1 MCKIYYNYTQE
12 TILFAD
18 RKTMALNKPKYTLF
32 KNTTYALAGLA
43 DITKNE
49 SSFKLQILL
58 FVGMNIVAWFLPIA
72 FHLQAI
78 LSLSLFI
85 PLIAEVINS
94 SIERVVDLV
103 TLDYHELAKRAKD
116 AGAALVFL
124 SLVLTGLIWIAV
136 LYTAFFQ

>member
-1 MCKIYYNYTQE
+1 
-12 TILFAD
+12 
-18 RKTMALNKPKYTLF
+18 MALNKPKYTLF
-32 KNTTYALAGLA
+32 KNTTYALAGLV

-49 SSFKLQILL
+49 SSFKLQIAL
-58 FVGMNIVAWFLPIA
+58 FVVLNIVAWFLPLP

-85 PLIAEVINS
+85 PIMAEVANS

-116 AGAALVFL
+116 AGATLVFI
-124 SLVLTGLIWIAV
+124 SLVLTASIWAAV
-136 LYTAFFQ
+136 LYIGFIQ

>member
-1 MCKIYYNYTQE
+1 
-12 TILFAD
+12 
-18 RKTMALNKPKYTLF
+18 MALNKPKYTLF

-58 FVGMNIVAWFLPIA
+58 FVVMNIVAWFLPIA
-72 FHLQAI
+72 FHLQVI
-78 LSLSLFI
+78 LSLSMFI
-85 PLIAEVINS
+85 PLMAEVVNS

-116 AGAALVFL
+116 AGATLVFL
-124 SLVLTGLIWIAV
+124 SLLLTGLIWVSTLYIAFV
-136 LYTAFFQ
+136 E

>member
-1 MCKIYYNYTQE
+1 
-12 TILFAD
+12 
-18 RKTMALNKPKYTLF
+18 MALNKPKYTLF

-58 FVGMNIVAWFLPIA
+58 FVVMNIVAWCLPIA
-72 FHLQAI
+72 FYLQAI

-85 PLIAEVINS
+85 PLMAEVANS
-94 SIERVVDLV
+94 AIERVVDLV

-116 AGAALVFL
+116 AGATLVFF
-124 SLVLTGLIWIAV
+124 SLVLTGLIWTAV
-136 LYTAFFQ
+136 LYIAFVQ